1 MRHKAVGNSINAAQA
16 SGSERA
22 DEQGSQ
28 NMDALLHILKFEL
41 TDEYQHQ
48 QLVAQAQQQHRGI
61 DLRWLQLCMNQLRE
75 RCDMCRSFA
84 QCLCD
89 YLASPQG
96 DVVTTNMSFRDCTPQ
111 LDTVLNYAQSMEQ
124 QAVQVRRMV
133 KVMRARCAAEWEL
146 NPDREPIDLSW
157 LQLRGGERR

>member
-1 MRHKAVGNSINAAQA
+1 
-16 SGSERA
+16 
-22 DEQGSQ
+22 
-28 NMDALLHILKFEL
+28 MDALLHILSFEL
-41 TDEYQHQ
+41 TEYQYQ
-48 QLVAQAQQQHRGI
+48 QLMAQAQQQHRGI
-61 DLRWLQLCMNQLRE
+61 DLRWLQLCMNQLGE

-111 LDTVLNYAQSMEQ
+111 LDMVLNYAQSMEQ

-133 KVMRARCAAEWEL
+133 KVMRARCAAEWEQYR
-146 NPDREPIDLSW
+146 DSEPIDLRW
-157 LQLRGGERR
+157 LQRGEGKRR